1 MGETR
6 PYEHSVNTGMDCI
19 IIGTHMLTP
28 VGSSVWPSAVS
39 GLTSVLDPDGVL
51 QAAVNMGRHRYTE
64 DNVVTYWEMVMKD
77 DESVISLFC

>member
-1 MGETR
+1 
-6 PYEHSVNTGMDCI
+6 MDCV

-51 QAAVNMGRHRYTE
+51 QAVVNMGKHRYTE
-64 DNVVTYWEMVMKD
+64 DNVVTYQEMVMKD
-77 DESVISLFC
+77 NDQSVISVSC